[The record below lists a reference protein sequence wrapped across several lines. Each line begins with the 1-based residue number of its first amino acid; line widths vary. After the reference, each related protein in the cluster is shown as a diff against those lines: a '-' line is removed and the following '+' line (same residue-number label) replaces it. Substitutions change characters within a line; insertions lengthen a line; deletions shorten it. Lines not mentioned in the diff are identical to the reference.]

1 MKSNQITTNNINNP
15 EFVLNNLDYF
25 QATEVIYR
33 YVNHADFT
41 EEFIIKNLNYFGKTL
56 EIILKTKS
64 TLSDGF
70 FKTICT
76 KSSYSNIKC
85 VRKLLEPS
93 RDFSNLDNLFY

>member
-1 MKSNQITTNNINNP
+1 MDLNQQTNINDP
-15 EFVLNNLDYF
+15 KFVLNNLNIF

-41 EEFIIKNLNYFGKTL
+41 EDFIIANLNYFGKTL

-64 TLSDGF
+64 TLSDEF

-76 KSSYSNIKC
+76 KSTYSNIKC
-85 VRKLLEPS
+85 VRKLREPF
-93 RDFSNLDNLFY
+93 RDFSQLDNLFY

>member
-1 MKSNQITTNNINNP
+1 MDLNQQTNINDP
-15 EFVLNNLDYF
+15 KFVLNNLNNF

-41 EEFIIKNLNYFGKTL
+41 EEFIIANLNYFGKTL

-64 TLSDGF
+64 TLSDEF

-76 KSSYSNIKC
+76 KSTYSNIKC
-85 VRKLLEPS
+85 VRKLREPF
-93 RDFSNLDNLFY
+93 RDFSHLDNLFY